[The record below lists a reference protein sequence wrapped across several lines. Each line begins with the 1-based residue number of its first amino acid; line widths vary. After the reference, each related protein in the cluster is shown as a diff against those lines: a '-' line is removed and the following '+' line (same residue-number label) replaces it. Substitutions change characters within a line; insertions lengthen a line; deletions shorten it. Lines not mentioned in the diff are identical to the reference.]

1 MPLLSGL
8 GHYFSKQKFFF
19 INICTDNSRIVPS
32 NQKKME
38 ILSTIFNT
46 KYNTAPFSQIKLDDY
61 KPAFV
66 ENIKIAKAEI
76 DAIINNPEAASFKNT
91 IEALDF
97 AGESLDRLSSIF
109 FNLNSAETCDE
120 MQKIA
125 QEVSPLLTEFS
136 NDIALNE
143 DLFKRVKA
151 VYDQKDSLTLTI
163 EQATLLDKKF
173 KGFSRNGALLNEEDK
188 LKLRE
193 IDTELAKLQLT
204 FGENVLAETNH
215 YQLHITNEVDLKGLP
230 NDAKEMAHA
239 LAKSKGLEGWVFT
252 LDFPSYLPFITYVE
266 NRELRKEIAI
276 AAGKKAFQNNEFDNK
291 ENVKR
296 IVELRHKR
304 ANLLGYKSHS
314 DFVLEERM
322 AQNPE
327 KVQSFLNDLLEK
339 AKPAAQKEFAQLTA
353 FAKELDGIDQL
364 EKWDG
369 AYYSEKLKQK
379 LFNLDDELLKPYFK
393 LENVLNGAF
402 TIAEKLFGITFKEV
416 FDIDKYH
423 EDVQTFEVLDFEN
436 KLVAIFY
443 SDFFPRKGKRNG
455 AWMTSFKPQY
465 IKDGI
470 NERPHVSIVCNFT
483 PPTETK
489 PSLLTFNEVTTLFHE
504 FGHALH
510 GMLANT
516 TYPSLSGTSVFWD
529 FVELPSQ
536 IMENWCYQPEAL
548 ALFAKHYETGEII
561 PQEYVDKIKESAS
574 FLEGMATLR
583 QLSFGLLDM
592 AYHGKSQTIK
602 DVKAFEKQAMEIAT
616 LYPDV
621 EENCMSTSFSHI
633 FQGGYSSG
641 YYSYKW
647 AEVLDADAFAYFQE
661 KGIFNKEVATK
672 FKDSILS
679 KGGTELPMELY
690 KKFRGQEPKVDA
702 LLKRAG
708 LNV

>member
-1 MPLLSGL
+1 MLTEVF
-8 GHYFSKQKFFF
+8 H
-19 INICTDNSRIVPS
+19 
-32 NQKKME
+32 
-38 ILSTIFNT
+38 T
-46 KYNTAPFSQIKLDDY
+46 KHNTAPFSQIKLDNY
-61 KPAFV
+61 KPAF
-66 ENIKIAKAEI
+66 EEAITKAKTEI
-76 DAIINNPEAASFKNT
+76 NAIITNTETPTFENT

-97 AGESLDRLSSIF
+97 SGEALDRLSSIF

-136 NDIALNE
+136 NDISLNE

-151 VYDQKDSLTLTI
+151 VYDQKDKLTLTT

-173 KGFSRNGALLNEEDK
+173 KGFSRNGALLSEADK

-193 IDTELAKLQLT
+193 IDTELAKLKLT
-204 FGENVLAETNH
+204 YGENVLAETNN
-215 YQLHITNEVDLKGLP
+215 YQLHITNEADLKGLP
-230 NDAKEMAHA
+230 DGTKEMAA
-239 LAKSKGLEGWVFT
+239 SLAKSKGLDGWVFT
-252 LDFPSYLPFITYVE
+252 LDFPSYLPFVTYVE

-304 ANLLGYKSHS
+304 ANLLGYESHS
-314 DFVLEERM
+314 HFVLEERM

-327 KVQSFLNDLLEK
+327 KVKTFLNDLLEK
-339 AKPAAQKEFAQLTA
+339 AKPAAQKEFADLTA
-353 FAKELDGIDQL
+353 FAKDLDGIDEL

-369 AYYSEKLKQK
+369 PFYSEKLKQK
-379 LFNLDDELLKPYFK
+379 LFSLDDELLKPYFK

-402 TIAEKLFGITFKEV
+402 TIAEKLFGIRFKEV

-423 EDVQTFEVLDFEN
+423 NDVQTFEVLDFQDE
-436 KLVAIFY
+436 LVAVFY
-443 SDFFPRKGKRNG
+443 ADFFPRKGKRNG

-465 IKDGI
+465 IKNGV

-516 TYPSLSGTSVFWD
+516 TYPSLSGTSVYWD

-536 IMENWCYQPEAL
+536 VMENWCYEPEAL
-548 ALFAKHYETGEII
+548 ALFAKHYLTGEVI
-561 PQEYVDKIKESAS
+561 PQQYVEKIKESAS

-583 QLSFGLLDM
+583 QLSFGLLDI
-592 AYHGKSQTIK
+592 AYHAKVQIID
-602 DVKAFEKQAMEIAT
+602 DVKAFEKAAFEGT
-616 LYPDV
+616 SLYPDV

-661 KGIFNKEVATK
+661 KGIFNPEVATK
-672 FKDSILS
+672 FKDNVLS

-690 KKFRGQEPKVDA
+690 KKFRGQEPKVEA

-708 LNV
+708 LL